1 MTAALEELVSQ
12 VQDLAATLPDI
23 IKIVPSLSQ
32 DEFLLEKISLCHQS
46 LEGIMDVLRRTQVDQ
61 DLSMDSEMEPD
72 STHVAS
78 DGSLT
83 ESDESI
89 VLDTPPLF
97 RDGTEEQDS
106 LKEVYRHGNH
116 LCTSTGQFVRV
127 IRFEKACANI

>member
-1 MTAALEELVSQ
+1 MTTVLEELVSQ

-23 IKIVPSLSQ
+23 IKMIPSLSQ
-32 DEFLLEKISLCHQS
+32 DEFLLENISLCHQS
-46 LEGIMDVLRRTQVDQ
+46 LKGIMDVLQQTHVDQ
-61 DLSMDSEMEPD
+61 DLTMETELD

-83 ESDESI
+83 ESDESF
-89 VLDTPPLF
+89 VLDPPPLF
-97 RDGTEEQDS
+97 QECTEEQES